1 MIAVQ
6 NPECIFMKDINND
19 ELDETELILM
29 FSILFIFY
37 KQELSALD
45 QCNRNDI
52 HSYLW
57 DSEWNTSG
65 R

>member
-1 MIAVQ
+1 MQ
-6 NPECIFMKDINND
+6 NPECIFMEDINND

-57 DSEWNTSG
+57 DSE
-65 R
+65 

>member
-45 QCNRNDI
+45 QFNRNDI

-57 DSEWNTSG
+57 DSE
-65 R
+65 